1 MRSCDFSQTFLV
13 LVVTVLDDD
22 FFFVTSSS
30 LEVCAT
36 LAATR
41 KTVLL
46 NVCKMTALQC
56 MGKKHVIAEDGIC
69 KWPERNTTGCTNCHM
84 WETCDGRDV
93 QGHKLS
99 IMTYSICNMSP
110 HLLFFFFFFKF
121 LLDQT
126 NQCRCKDSADCLNAG
141 LNVCVRVGEDATAEN
156 QTMSECE
163 AGLQR
168 CKGEKVSVVSILPC
182 TAWGRRRR
190 IWPYDPPSHTLI
202 LYNTACNFLVQ
213 LIVKVQCDACIKP
226 SCQTI
231 SRRGING
238 SNHGTFLFI
247 ILLFYSIYI

>member
-110 HLLFFFFFFKF
+110 HLLFFFLFF
-121 LLDQT
+121 
-126 NQCRCKDSADCLNAG
+126 S
-141 LNVCVRVGEDATAEN
+141 
-156 QTMSECE
+156 
-163 AGLQR
+163 
-168 CKGEKVSVVSILPC
+168 
-182 TAWGRRRR
+182 
-190 IWPYDPPSHTLI
+190 
-202 LYNTACNFLVQ
+202 NF
-213 LIVKVQCDACIKP
+213 C
-226 SCQTI
+226 
-231 SRRGING
+231 
-238 SNHGTFLFI
+238 
-247 ILLFYSIYI
+247 